1 MARSAAAVQRSVGG
15 QLRHT
20 RFGVFLVSGRFPG
33 QEDAEVLLRTV
44 RAAEAAEAAGF
55 DDVWLAEHHFLPYGV
70 CPSAITLAAHVL
82 GCTERIDVGTAVSVL
97 STTHPV
103 ALAEQWSMLD
113 AVSGGRLRLGVG
125 RGGPW
130 VDLEVFGT
138 GIDRYE
144 RGFEESLDVL
154 LSATAS
160 KVSADGEHFAFREV
174 PLVPAP
180 RRRPEIVVAA
190 GGPKSDAVRLAA
202 ERGLPLLLGLHAG
215 DDEKAAT
222 VAAYG
227 APAAHVSTVL
237 CQVGASRLS
246 AVEVVR
252 KSLPGWLSDG
262 LGAHVTVD
270 GRPGPSRDPHE
281 YTEQLCEIHPV
292 GDPEYCMKTLE
303 TSLRRTGAAHV
314 IMFVEAS
321 GTPEGTVENI
331 SRIGAEVLPA
341 LRA

>member
-1 MARSAAAVQRSVGG
+1 M
-15 QLRHT
+15 
-20 RFGVFLVSGRFPG
+20 
-33 QEDAEVLLRTV
+33 LLRTV

-82 GCTERIDVGTAVSVL
+82 GRTSRIAVGTAVSVL

-130 VDLEVFGT
+130 QDLEVLGT
-138 GIDRYE
+138 GLDRYE

-154 LSATAS
+154 LGAAS
-160 KVSADGEHFAFREV
+160 GKVAAKGEHFAFREV
-174 PLVPAP
+174 PLVPVP
-180 RRRPEIVVAA
+180 RRRPQVVVAA

-202 ERGLPLLLGLHAG
+202 DRGLPMLLGLHAG

-227 APAAHVSTVL
+227 GRGEHVSTVL
-237 CQVGASRLS
+237 CQLGDSREQ
-246 AVEVVR
+246 AVAAVR

-281 YTEQLCEIHPV
+281 YTEHLCEIHPV
-292 GDPEYCMKTLE
+292 GDAGHAVATLE

-321 GTPEGTVENI
+321 GTPEGTIENI
-331 SRIGAEVLPA
+331 TRIGAEVLPA
-341 LRA
+341 LRVSTARN